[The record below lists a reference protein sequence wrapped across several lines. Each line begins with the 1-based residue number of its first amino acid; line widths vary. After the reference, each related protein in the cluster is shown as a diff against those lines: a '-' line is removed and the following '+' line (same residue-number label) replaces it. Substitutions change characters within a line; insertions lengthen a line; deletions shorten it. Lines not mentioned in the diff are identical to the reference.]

1 MSEPPDFT
9 IAIYL
14 SYISYPRKTGT
25 PLAIANSLM
34 QGDHGG
40 QQLHFLDF
48 IFEFQQYCPNC
59 SAISA
64 QFTAAQAEL
73 GRQWNNQIV
82 ISKL

>member
-48 IFEFQQYCPNC
+48 IFEFQQYWPTVLQFLPNLQLPKQNWAD
-59 SAISA
+59 SGTTKS
-64 QFTAAQAEL
+64 
-73 GRQWNNQIV
+73 
-82 ISKL
+82 